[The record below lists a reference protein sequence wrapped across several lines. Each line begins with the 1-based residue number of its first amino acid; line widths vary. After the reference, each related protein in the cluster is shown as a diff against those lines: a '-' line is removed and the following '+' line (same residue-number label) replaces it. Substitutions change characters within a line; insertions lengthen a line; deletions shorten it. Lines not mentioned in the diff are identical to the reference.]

1 MKLGIGYL
9 NVLVEDIFTFLSVKS
24 THKGFV
30 SFSIKSRL
38 LDCFIPY
45 LATVLPRIHEF
56 VILVGFRKVTN

>member
-9 NVLVEDIFTFLSVKS
+9 NVLVHAEDFFTFRCVSFR
-24 THKGFV
+24 KGYV

-45 LATVLPRIHEF
+45 LAIVLPRIHEF
-56 VILVGFRKVTN
+56 VIGFRKVTN